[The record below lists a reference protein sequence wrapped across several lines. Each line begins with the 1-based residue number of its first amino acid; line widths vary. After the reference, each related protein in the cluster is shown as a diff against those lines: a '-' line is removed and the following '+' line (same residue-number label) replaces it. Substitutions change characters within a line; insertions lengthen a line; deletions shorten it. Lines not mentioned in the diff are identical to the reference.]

1 VSQIERLETAQF
13 EFGGLNR
20 IFDAGYGEGF
30 QNVVKRTY
38 RQRGFGDYLG
48 FAHVFEGK
56 AEAHFEVGVK
66 PWDLAPMKILAQEAG
81 GRYSD
86 MDGGASI
93 YKGSCLVSN
102 GLLHKE
108 FLQLLQS
115 R

>member
-1 VSQIERLETAQF
+1 
-13 EFGGLNR
+13 
-20 IFDAGYGEGF
+20 
-30 QNVVKRTY
+30 
-38 RQRGFGDYLG
+38 
-48 FAHVFEGK
+48 
-56 AEAHFEVGVK
+56 
-66 PWDLAPMKILAQEAG
+66 MKILAEEAG

-108 FLQLLQS
+108 FLQLLLS